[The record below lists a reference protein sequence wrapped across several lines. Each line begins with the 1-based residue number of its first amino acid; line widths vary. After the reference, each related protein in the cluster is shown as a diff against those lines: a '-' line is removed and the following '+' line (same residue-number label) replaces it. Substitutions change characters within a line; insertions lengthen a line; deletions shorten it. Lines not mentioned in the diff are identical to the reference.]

1 MIRALHKGGRCR
13 CCKPIIVDMPEEP
26 KRRPPAKKDKKR
38 WCGGHVG
45 REHDPQ
51 WEKPTSRL
59 DASSMVRLTCAQCGK
74 VLDYCWSW
82 TAKNS
87 GCKCGL
93 HV

>member
-1 MIRALHKGGRCR
+1 MIRALRRGHCR
-13 CCKPIIVDMPEEP
+13 CCKHAIVDFPEEP
-26 KRRPPAKKDKKR
+26 KKRPPAKKDTKR

-51 WEKPTSRL
+51 WMYGSNTGSHTRQ
-59 DASSMVRLTCAQCGK
+59 VCTRCGK
-74 VLDYCWSW
+74 VMGWCGLWSFR
-82 TAKNS
+82 AGG